1 MLSDLMIHIAQ
12 SAEGKKNV
20 LRVEGWLQDEAVAEL
35 QRVAEAAGSDVAL
48 DLSELR
54 MADKRG
60 VETLRGLA
68 DRGIE
73 LRGVSPLIA
82 LLLDS
87 KR

>member
-1 MLSDLMIHIAQ
+1 
-12 SAEGKKNV
+12 V
-20 LRVEGWLQDEAVAEL
+20 L
-35 QRVAEAAGSDVAL
+35 QRGAEAAGSDVAL

-60 VETLRGLA
+60 VEILRGLA

-73 LRGVSPLIA
+73 LRGVPPLIA
-82 LLLDS
+82 LLLGS